1 MVLNSLNA
9 RPFFVGH
16 QRFNAFH
23 VAVSAD
29 DNNVRISLYN
39 RFKRN
44 LHQVFALVD
53 CIHAARL
60 FNPLIHDGRFAVD
73 SKFLQISNVQ
83 NLRLVLF
90 FQLVRFRGNAIEV
103 GVKQLCPF
111 LRACFRFATQHIAGK
126 KNALAHSFKI
136 LEFAVH
142 SH

>member
-9 RPFFVGH
+9 RPFLVGH

-23 VAVSAD
+23 VAVSAN
-29 DNNVRISLYN
+29 DNNVRIGLYN

-44 LHQVFALVD
+44 LHQVFAFINGVYT
-53 CIHAARL
+53 ARL
-60 FNPLIHDGRFAVD
+60 FNPFIHDGRFAVD
-73 SKFLQISNVQ
+73 GKFLQVSNVK
-83 NLRLVLF
+83 NLRLILF
-90 FQLVRFRGNAIEV
+90 LQLVRFRGNAVEV

-111 LRACFRFATQHIAGK
+111 LRACFRFATKHIAGK